1 MGWSLSWQPEGRC
14 NSFTREAI
22 LASAPPSSGVY
33 GVFNFDCQIFI
44 GESAN
49 IREALLGHES
59 KNDFKNLKPTGFTF
73 ELCAAELRKLWAA
86 ELIERFHPVLQTGAA
101 LTEDRSPSQ
110 DAIARKSGS
119 SSHDLKT
126 SADDM
131 EFPSH
136 EGDKPADA
144 RRRFHFKRPRRTPL
158 VALSAAAAVIIIYFG
173 MPADYS
179 VQKPAS
185 GANPSSAQ
193 TENGSR
199 PQVVSSN
206 DTAGGFVHQPREVAL
221 AEPDLPVSSSTPER
235 D

>member
-44 GESAN
+44 AESAN

-59 KNDFKNLKPTGFTF
+59 KNDFQNLKPTGFTF
-73 ELCAAELRKLWAA
+73 ELCADKLRKVWAG

-101 LTEDRSPSQ
+101 LTGGGSPSH
-110 DAIARKSGS
+110 DARI
-119 SSHDLKT
+119 

-136 EGDKPADA
+136 EREKLADA
-144 RRRFHFKRPRRTPL
+144 RRRLHFKRPRRTAL
-158 VALSAAAAVIIIYFG
+158 VALSAAA
-173 MPADYS
+173 
-179 VQKPAS
+179 
-185 GANPSSAQ
+185 
-193 TENGSR
+193 
-199 PQVVSSN
+199 
-206 DTAGGFVHQPREVAL
+206 
-221 AEPDLPVSSSTPER
+221 
-235 D
+235 